1 MTRPLYRHPGPAAAR
16 LKVTAPDETEPAQE
30 IDLVRWAM
38 QMRADVAETV
48 GGVMLR
54 AARPV
59 PLTVLPTRISTSPGR
74 LVGWSLRIPVFGT
87 NPAVLKFHDGADT
100 GGDLVAVVNLPAAS
114 SDTKLLPGGGVS
126 FSNGLYVELVTGANL
141 ETAVEG
147 CVYLGAAD

>member
-1 MTRPLYRHPGPAAAR
+1 MYRHPGPAAAR
-16 LKVTAPDETEPAQE
+16 LDISAPDESEPVDQIAM
-30 IDLVRWAM
+30 VRWLS

-59 PLTVLPTRISTSPGR
+59 PLTVLPSRVSTSPGR

-87 NPAVLKFHDGADT
+87 NPAVLKLHDASDA
-100 GGDLVAVVNLPAAS
+100 GGDLVAVINLPAAS
-114 SDTKLLPGGGVS
+114 SDTKLLGGGGVS
-126 FSNGLYVELVTGANL
+126 FSNGLYVELVTGGSL

-147 CVYLGAAD
+147 CIYLGAAD

>member
-1 MTRPLYRHPGPAAAR
+1 MYRHPGAAAAR
-16 LKVTAPDETEPAQE
+16 LQVDVKDEEEPVRE

-59 PLTVLPTRISTSPGR
+59 PLTVLPTRLATSPGR

-87 NPAVLKFHDGADT
+87 NPAVIKLRDGQDA
-100 GGDLVAVVNLPAAS
+100 GGDLIAAINLPAAS
-114 SDTKLLPGGGVS
+114 SDTKMLPGGGIS
-126 FSNGLYVELVTGANL
+126 FSNGLFVELVTTGGTL

-147 CVYLGAAD
+147 AIYLGAAD

>member
-1 MTRPLYRHPGPAAAR
+1 MYRHPGPAAAR
-16 LKVTAPDETEPAQE
+16 LEISTPDESEPVKE
-30 IDLVRWAM
+30 IEAVRWLE

-59 PLTVLPTRISTSPGR
+59 PLTVLPSRVSTSPGR

-87 NPAVLKFHDGADT
+87 NPAVVKLHDGADA
-100 GGDLVAVVNLPAAS
+100 GGDLVAVINLPAAS
-114 SDTKLLPGGGVS
+114 SDTKLLGGGGVS
-126 FSNGLYVELVTGANL
+126 FSNGLFVELVTSGGTL

-147 CVYLGAAD
+147 VIYLGAAD